1 MVMVMLKMDC
11 HSRQR
16 LNFTLTC
23 IFYNY
28 VIRFLYKDSVCLS
41 ISVSRVVT
49 FDTSYY
55 TDMIWLSV
63 RQSTVNASSNVK
75 KIQ

>member
-1 MVMVMLKMDC
+1 MLKMDC

-16 LNFTLTC
+16 LNSTLTC

-41 ISVSRVVT
+41 TSVSRVVT

-75 KIQ
+75 EIQ